1 MHLRYHAL
9 LVVPLVIWL
18 LMFQFAGVIPNEK
31 RPHIDV
37 TTLPTLERI
46 LFGDALLYRLFP
58 GTVFFAF
65 LAAIPYLAHFS
76 LPFILSIY
84 LWKID
89 KRPTLFLW
97 YFGLMNATAVA
108 TQLILPTAPPWYN
121 ARYGFDPANYELPGD
136 PGRLKI
142 VDDLLGVEIFQGIYG
157 TSPLV
162 FGSWPS
168 LHAAWPFM
176 ISLYTSMFSVP
187 FPRFK
192 WVYCGWI
199 WWAAVWTR
207 HHFLL
212 DVLGGMF
219 YCCLSVT
226 ITALL
231 VRKGFFGFLFDSPTD
246 KTDIR
251 SVV

>member
-1 MHLRYHAL
+1 MRLHHHAL
-9 LVVPLVIWL
+9 LLVPLVVWL
-18 LMFQFAGVIPNEK
+18 LMFQFAGLIPNES

-58 GTVFFAF
+58 GNVFFAL
-65 LAAIPYLAHFS
+65 LAGIPYLAHFS
-76 LPFILSIY
+76 LPFVLSIY

-108 TQLILPTAPPWYN
+108 TQLMFPTAPPWYN

-176 ISLYTSMFSVP
+176 ISLYTSMFPVP
-187 FPRFK
+187 SPVRNSK
-192 WVYCGWI
+192 QQQLPI
-199 WWAAVWTR
+199 T
-207 HHFLL
+207 
-212 DVLGGMF
+212 
-219 YCCLSVT
+219 CCKCKHQAFIKSVT
-226 ITALL
+226 PNSAKSTFDLLSLITQETSGREETLRVL
-231 VRKGFFGFLFDSPTD
+231 IKIV
-246 KTDIR
+246 
-251 SVV
+251 